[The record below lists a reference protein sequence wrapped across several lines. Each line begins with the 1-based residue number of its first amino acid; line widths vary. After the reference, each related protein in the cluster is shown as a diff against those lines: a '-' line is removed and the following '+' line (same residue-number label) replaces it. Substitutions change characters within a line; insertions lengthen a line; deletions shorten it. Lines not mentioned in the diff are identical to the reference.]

1 MELVVPD
8 TRALTAGVP
17 LAEAE
22 AACVLLHGRGQSP
35 EVMLD
40 LVVARMHSVGVHYVL
55 PRAAGGTWYE
65 ARAVDPLTPRT
76 RAQLAASL
84 DQVSRDIEALLVRG
98 WRADR
103 MLLAGFSQGACLAL
117 EWVLSRGPVPAA
129 LAVLT
134 GCRVGADARGGQ
146 RLDGLP
152 VYMANGDADPWIPVP
167 NYNDAAVTLSDLGA
181 VVEADLLVGR
191 DHTVSEVEIDRL
203 AGMLCNVTAGRQ
215 AFDRSVQ

>member
-1 MELVVPD
+1 MSD

-22 AACVLLHGRGQSP
+22 AVCLLLHGRGQSP
-35 EVMLD
+35 EVMVD
-40 LVVARMHSVGVHYVL
+40 HVIARMRAVKVHYML
-55 PRAAGGTWYE
+55 PRAPGGVWYE

-84 DQVSRDIEALLVRG
+84 DQVSRDIEALLAQG

-103 MLLAGFSQGACLAL
+103 LLLAGFSQGACLAL

-146 RLDGLP
+146 ALDGLP
-152 VYMANGDADPWIPVP
+152 VYMANGDSDPWIPVP
-167 NYNDAAVTLSDLGA
+167 NYNDAAVLLSDLGA
-181 VVEADLLVGR
+181 VVEADLLIGR
-191 DHTVSEVEIDRL
+191 EHVVSETELGRL
-203 AGMLCNVTAGRQ
+203 TGILCNIKAGRQ
-215 AFDRSVQ
+215 PFDRMMQ

>member
-1 MELVVPD
+1 MGLAVDD

-22 AACVLLHGRGQSP
+22 AVCVLLHGRGQSP

-40 LVVARMHSVGVHYVL
+40 LAVARLRSVAVHYVL
-55 PRAAGGTWYE
+55 PRAPGGTWYD

-84 DQVSRDIEALLVRG
+84 DQVSRDIEGVLGLG

-117 EWVLSRGPVPAA
+117 EWVLSRGPIPAA

-134 GCRVGADARGGQ
+134 GCRVGSDARGAQ

-152 VYMANGDADPWIPVP
+152 VYMANGDADPWIPVQ
-167 NYNDAAVTLSDLGA
+167 NYNDAAVVLSDLGA

-191 DHTVSEVEIDRL
+191 DHTVSQLEIDRL
-203 AGMLCNVTAGRQ
+203 TGILCNIKAGRQ
-215 AFDRSVQ
+215 AFDRRLQ